1 MKADLD
7 VGGQAD
13 TKACK
18 EDGRSGLLLRRHER
32 FHAVHQLRR
41 ENKGQSHEELGPLV
55 VQQVVHLN
63 ELVLQGLVGVLNRQ
77 NQEVW
82 DAVDGPLAECLDD
95 VEVLGEGHRNPLGG
109 KLGLSLDKP
118 AADPARP
125 KGPAVL
131 KRGCDYQ
138 QSSLAYTLR

>member
-1 MKADLD
+1 MSEGRRTRKRA
-7 VGGQAD
+7 
-13 TKACK
+13 KRM
-18 EDGRSGLLLRRHER
+18 DGRACSSGGMSA
-32 FHAVHQLRR
+32 F
-41 ENKGQSHEELGPLV
+41 NKGQSHEELGPLV

-95 VEVLGEGHRNPLGG
+95 VEVLGEGHRNPLGR

-125 KGPAVL
+125 KGPAAL

-138 QSSLAYTLR
+138 H